1 MRARELIS
9 EIVRTPSWG
18 HEKVNAPTLNS
29 IPTSAKPFPGHPGFV
44 YRISRQ
50 NSLGFQHGNY
60 QVLNVIS
67 IKNKEIA
74 GALYV
79 QTSNL
84 LPDTVEVADVFVY
97 DQYQR
102 QGLSSAMY
110 EFMAKNLGKIIV
122 ADNNPEGGQTPQARK
137 MWIAMQEGA
146 KDLVVKGWVK
156 IDTTDYYFEEDDF
169 DRVVNAVMNLG
180 GVWLRHDELDWVVA
194 FDVKANPR
202 RSELMSVIRNFLS
215 KDVYH
220 GPTDPEYKTG
230 LLMMS
235 AQRYQKYTGAV

>member
-1 MRARELIS
+1 
-9 EIVRTPSWG
+9 
-18 HEKVNAPTLNS
+18 
-29 IPTSAKPFPGHPGFV
+29 
-44 YRISRQ
+44 
-50 NSLGFQHGNY
+50 
-60 QVLNVIS
+60 
-67 IKNKEIA
+67 
-74 GALYV
+74 
-79 QTSNL
+79 
-84 LPDTVEVADVFVY
+84 
-97 DQYQR
+97 
-102 QGLSSAMY
+102 
-110 EFMAKNLGKIIV
+110 
-122 ADNNPEGGQTPQARK
+122 
-137 MWIAMQEGA
+137 MQEGA

-180 GVWLRHDELDWVVA
+180 GVWLKHDKREWVVA